1 MWFFR
6 SPTVIFGDEA
16 LSYLGSLPIHRA
28 LIVTDRHLVAT
39 EIPEKVRR
47 ALPEGAQSLVLGD
60 VGAEPDLGEMTPHL
74 DDIRKFGPDWIIGV
88 GGGSAL
94 DTAKIL
100 FVLYERPD
108 LTVYDTTPL
117 QPLGLRT
124 KSRLVAVPTTS
135 GTGSECTWAAVLSE
149 RAEKRKH
156 ELASPEIIPDFAI
169 LDPEMVLSLP
179 LEQTRNTAVDAITHA
194 IEGYVSQWK
203 NPFSDAMSEKAL
215 ELIVGN
221 LLIVVKEPGNRPAR
235 TAVHIG
241 ASMAGLS
248 FSNSQIGL
256 AHALGHA
263 LGARYKTPHGKAVG
277 IFLPLVIEFNR
288 PACEERFERL
298 NRLFPVS
305 VRGETLAASVRN
317 LLRSIGQDATV
328 AALGVGRDEYL
339 SGLDELASMAAEST
353 GLVTNPRD
361 SGTAELKEILAEAYT
376 GGTPA

>member
-16 LSYLGSLPIHRA
+16 LTYLATLPIHRA
-28 LIVTDRHLVAT
+28 LIVTDRDLRAT
-39 EIPEKVRR
+39 DLPEKVRR
-47 ALPEGAQSLVLGD
+47 ALPEGAQSMVLGD
-60 VGAEPDLGEMTPHL
+60 VGPEPDLGEMTAHL
-74 DDIRKFGPDWIIGV
+74 EEIRRFVPDWIVGV

-117 QPLGLRT
+117 QPLGLRA
-124 KSRLVAVPTTS
+124 KSRLVAIPTTS
-135 GTGSECTWAAVLSE
+135 GTGSECTWAAVLTE
-149 RAEKRKH
+149 RAERRKH
-156 ELASPEIIPDFAI
+156 ELASPEIIPDYAI
-169 LDPEMVLSLP
+169 LDPEMVLALP

-194 IEGYVSQWK
+194 IEGYVSRWK
-203 NPFSDAMSEKAL
+203 NPYSDAMSEKAL
-215 ELIVGN
+215 ELILGN
-221 LLIVVKEPGNRPAR
+221 LRTVVLHPDLREAR

-277 IFLPLVIEFNR
+277 IFLPLVVEFNR
-288 PACEERFERL
+288 SECQERFDRL
-298 NRLFPVS
+298 NRYFPDS
-305 VRGETLAASVRN
+305 VRAQTLEDS
-317 LLRSIGQDATV
+317 LRSLFRAIGLDSTV
-328 AALGVGRDEYL
+328 AALGVAHPDYL
-339 SGLDELASMAAEST
+339 ASLDELAELAAEST
-353 GLVTNPRD
+353 GLVTNPKD
-361 SGTAELKEILAEAYT
+361 CGTAELKELLSRAYGAEA
-376 GGTPA
+376 

>member
-16 LSYLGSLPIHRA
+16 LSYLASLPIHRA
-28 LIVTDRHLVAT
+28 LIVTDRHLRST
-39 EIPEKVRR
+39 EIPGKVRT
-47 ALPEGAQSLVLGD
+47 ALPPGAESLLVGD
-60 VGAEPDLGEMTPHL
+60 VGEEPDLAEMTPHL
-74 DDIRKFGPDWIIGV
+74 EEIRRFAPDWIIGV
-88 GGGSAL
+88 GGGSSL

-108 LTVYDTTPL
+108 LTAYDTTPL

-124 KSRLVAVPTTS
+124 KSHLIAIPTTS

-149 RAEKRKH
+149 RAERRKH
-156 ELASPEIIPDFAI
+156 ELASPEIIPDYAI
-169 LDPEMVLSLP
+169 LDPEMVISLP
-179 LEQTRNTAVDAITHA
+179 LEQTRNTAVDAVTHA

-203 NPFSDAMSEKAL
+203 NPYSDAMSEKAL
-215 ELIVGN
+215 ELILGN
-221 LLIVVKEPGNRPAR
+221 LSAVVKEPGNRAAR

-263 LGARYKTPHGKAVG
+263 LGARYKTAHGKAVG
-277 IFLPLVIEFNR
+277 IFLPLVVEFNQ
-288 PACEERFERL
+288 PVCEARFERL
-298 NRLFPVS
+298 NGLFPAGLRS
-305 VRGETLAASVRN
+305 GTLAESLRA
-317 LLRSIGQDATV
+317 LLGSIGQDATV
-328 AALGVGRDEYL
+328 ASLGVPREEYFA
-339 SGLDELASMAAEST
+339 GLDELASLAAEST

-361 SGTAELKEILAEAYT
+361 AGTVELKELLAKAYT
-376 GGTPA
+376 GGGAS

>member
-1 MWFFR
+1 MWYFR
-6 SPTVIFGDEA
+6 APTVVFGEEA
-16 LSYLGSLPIHRA
+16 VTHLSSLPIRKA
-28 LIVTDRHLVAT
+28 LIVTDRHLRT
-39 EIPEKVRR
+39 TDIPEKVRR
-47 ALPEGAQSLVLGD
+47 ALPEGAESLVLGD
-60 VGAEPDLGEMTPHL
+60 IGEEPDLEEMTVHL
-74 DDIRKFGPDWIIGV
+74 DQMRQFGPDWILGL
-88 GGGSAL
+88 GGGSSI

-117 QPLGLRT
+117 QPLGLRRR
-124 KSRLVAVPTTS
+124 SRLVAIPTTS

-149 RAEKRKH
+149 RKEKRKH
-156 ELASPEIIPDFAI
+156 ELASPEIIPDYAI
-169 LDPEMVLSLP
+169 LDPDLVLDLP

-194 IEGYVSQWK
+194 IEGYVSTWK

-221 LLIVVKEPGNRPAR
+221 LLAVLQNPHDKAAR
-235 TAVHIG
+235 NSVHIG

-277 IFLPLVIEFNR
+277 IFLPLVVEFNSTV
-288 PACEERFERL
+288 AADRFDRL
-298 NRLFPVS
+298 NRLFPGD
-305 VRGETLAASVRN
+305 VRAGTLAGS
-317 LLRSIGQDATV
+317 LRKLFRAMGQDSSV
-328 AALGVGRDEYL
+328 AALGVPREEYFA
-339 SGLDELASMAAEST
+339 GLDELASMAAEST

-361 SGTAELKEILAEAYT
+361 SGTPELRELLTKAYE
-376 GGTPA
+376 GGG

>member
-6 SPTVIFGDEA
+6 SPTVIFGDDA
-16 LSYLGSLPIHRA
+16 LSYLASLPIRRA
-28 LIVTDRHLVAT
+28 VIVTDRRLRST
-39 EIPEKVRR
+39 DLPEKVRR
-47 ALPEGAQSLVLGD
+47 ALPEGAIALIVGD
-60 VGAEPDLGEMTPHL
+60 VGEEPDLAEMTPHL
-74 DDIRKFGPDWIIGV
+74 EEIRRFAPDWIVAV
-88 GGGSAL
+88 GGGSVI

-117 QPLGLRT
+117 EPLRLRA
-124 KSRLVAVPTTS
+124 KSRLVAIPTTS
-135 GTGSECTWAAVLSE
+135 GTGSECTWAAVLTE
-149 RAEKRKH
+149 RGERRKH

-215 ELIVGN
+215 ELILGN
-221 LLIVVKEPGNRPAR
+221 LPTVLQDPANRSAR
-235 TAVHIG
+235 TAVHVG

-277 IFLPLVIEFNR
+277 IFLPLVIEFNQ
-288 PACEERFERL
+288 PVCAERFERL
-298 NRLFPVS
+298 NRLFPDPL
-305 VRGETLAASVRN
+305 RGATLAASVRA
-317 LLRSIGQDATV
+317 LLGSIGQDATV
-328 AALGVGRDEYL
+328 SALGVPREEYL
-339 SGLDELASMAAEST
+339 AGLDDLAALAGEST

-361 SGTAELKEILAEAYT
+361 AGTPELRELLAEAYS
-376 GGTPA
+376 GGG

>member
-16 LSYLGSLPIHRA
+16 LSYLATLPIHRA
-28 LIVTDRHLVAT
+28 LIVTDRRLLST

-47 ALPEGAQSLVLGD
+47 SLPEGAQSLVLGD
-60 VGAEPDLGEMTPHL
+60 VGEEPDLGEMIPHL
-74 DDIRKFGPDWIIGV
+74 EEIRRFAPDWIIGV
-88 GGGSAL
+88 GGGSSL

-117 QPLGLRT
+117 QPLGLRS
-124 KSRLVAVPTTS
+124 KSRLIAIPTTS

-215 ELIVGN
+215 ELIVAN
-221 LLIVVKEPGNRPAR
+221 LLTVVKEPSNRPAR

-298 NRLFPVS
+298 NRLFPTS
-305 VRGETLAASVRN
+305 VRGESLADSVRN
-317 LLRSIGQDATV
+317 LLRSIGQDRTV
-328 AALGVGRDEYL
+328 AALGVGRDEYF
-339 SGLDELASMAAEST
+339 SGLDDLASMAAEST

-361 SGTAELKEILAEAYT
+361 SGTAELKQILAEAYAE
-376 GGTPA
+376 GAAP

>member
-16 LSYLGSLPIHRA
+16 LSYLSSLPIHRA
-28 LIVTDRHLVAT
+28 LIVTDRHLRST
-39 EIPEKVRR
+39 EIPETVRR
-47 ALPEGAQSLVLGD
+47 ALPEGAQSLVLSD
-60 VGAEPDLGEMTPHL
+60 VGEEPDLAEMTPHL
-74 DDIRKFGPDWIIGV
+74 DEIRRFAPDWIIGV
-88 GGGSAL
+88 GGGSSL

-117 QPLGLRT
+117 QPLKLRS
-124 KSRLVAVPTTS
+124 KSRLIAIPTTS

-149 RAEKRKH
+149 RAERRRH
-156 ELASPEIIPDFAI
+156 ELASPEIIPDYAI
-169 LDPEMVLSLP
+169 LDPELVLSLP

-215 ELIVGN
+215 ELILGS
-221 LLIVVKEPGNRPAR
+221 LATVVKEPGNRPAR

-277 IFLPLVIEFNR
+277 IFLPLVVEFNQ
-288 PACEERFERL
+288 PVCEQRFERL
-298 NRLFPVS
+298 NRLFPTE
-305 VRGETLAASVRN
+305 VRAGTLAESLRG

-328 AALGVGRDEYL
+328 ASLGVLREEYFGAL
-339 SGLDELASMAAEST
+339 EELASLAAEST

-361 SGTAELKEILAEAYT
+361 SGTAELKELLMRAYT
-376 GGTPA
+376 GGGPS

>member
-16 LSYLGSLPIHRA
+16 LSYLASLPIHRA
-28 LIVTDRHLVAT
+28 LIVTDSHLVST

-47 ALPEGAQSLVLGD
+47 ALPEGASSLVVGD
-60 VGAEPDLGEMTPHL
+60 VGAEPDLSEMTPHL
-74 DDIRKFGPDWIIGV
+74 DDIRRFAPDWIIGV

-117 QPLGLRT
+117 QPLGLRA
-124 KSRLVAVPTTS
+124 KSRLIAIPTTS

-221 LLIVVKEPGNRPAR
+221 LLTVVKEPGNRAAR

-277 IFLPLVIEFNR
+277 IFLPLVIEYNR

-298 NRLFPVS
+298 NALFPSS
-305 VRGETLAASVRN
+305 VRGPTLADSVRN

-328 AALGVGRDEYL
+328 ASLGVGHDEYYSSL
-339 SGLDELASMAAEST
+339 EELASMAAEST

-361 SGTAELKEILAEAYT
+361 SGTAELKEMLAKAY
-376 GGTPA
+376 G

>member
-6 SPTVIFGDEA
+6 SPTVVFGDEA
-16 LSYLGSLPIHRA
+16 LSYLSSLPIHRA
-28 LIVTDRHLVAT
+28 LIVTDRHLMSTDV
-39 EIPEKVRR
+39 PEKVRQS
-47 ALPEGAQSLVLGD
+47 LPRDAQTLVLGD
-60 VGAEPDLGEMTPHL
+60 VGAEPDLEEMTAHL
-74 DDIRKFGPDWIIGV
+74 DELRRFAPDWIVGV

-117 QPLGLRT
+117 QPLGLRA
-124 KSRLVAVPTTS
+124 KSRLIAVPTTS
-135 GTGSECTWAAVLSE
+135 GTGSECTWAAVLTE

-156 ELASPEIIPDFAI
+156 ELASPEIIPDYAI

-194 IEGYVSQWK
+194 IEAYVSQWK
-203 NPFSDAMSEKAL
+203 NPYSDAMAEKGL
-215 ELIVGN
+215 ELILGN
-221 LLIVVKEPGNRPAR
+221 IVAVVKEPGNRPAR
-235 TAVHIG
+235 NAVHIG

-263 LGARYKTPHGKAVG
+263 LGGRYKTPHGKAVG
-277 IFLPLVIEFNR
+277 IFLPLVIEFNQ
-288 PACEERFERL
+288 PVCGERFERL
-298 NRLFPVS
+298 NRLFPAEL
-305 VRGETLAASVRN
+305 RAPTLAGSVRN
-317 LLRSIGQDATV
+317 LFRSIGQDATV
-328 AALGVGRDEYL
+328 ASLGIARAQYL
-339 SGLDELASMAAEST
+339 SDIDELASLAAEST

-361 SGTAELKEILAEAYT
+361 SGTAELKEILEHAFA
-376 GGTPA
+376 GGDPP

>member
-6 SPTVIFGDEA
+6 SPTIIFGEES
-16 LSYLGSLPIHRA
+16 LSYLASLPIRKA
-28 LIVTDRHLVAT
+28 LIVTDRHLRST
-39 EIPEKVRR
+39 EIPGKVRT
-47 ALPEGAQSLVLGD
+47 ALPPGAESLLVGD
-60 VGAEPDLGEMTPHL
+60 VGEEPDLAEMTPHL
-74 DDIRKFGPDWIIGV
+74 EEIRRFAPDWIIGV
-88 GGGSAL
+88 GGGSSL

-108 LTVYDTTPL
+108 LTAYDTTPL

-124 KSRLVAVPTTS
+124 KSHLIAIPTTS
-135 GTGSECTWAAVLSE
+135 GTGSECTWAAVLTE

-215 ELIVGN
+215 ELILGS
-221 LLIVVKEPGNRPAR
+221 LSTVVREPGNRPAR

-277 IFLPLVIEFNR
+277 IFLPLVVEFNR
-288 PACEERFERL
+288 PVCDDRFDRL
-298 NRLFPVS
+298 NRLFPS
-305 VRGETLAASVRN
+305 EMRAGTLAESLRG
-317 LLRSIGQDATV
+317 LFRSIGQDATV
-328 AALGVGRDEYL
+328 ADLGVPRDAYYA
-339 SGLDELASMAAEST
+339 SLDDLASLAGEST
-353 GLVTNPRD
+353 GMVTNPRD
-361 SGTAELKEILAEAYT
+361 SGTTELKELLAKAYS
-376 GGTPA
+376 GGGPT